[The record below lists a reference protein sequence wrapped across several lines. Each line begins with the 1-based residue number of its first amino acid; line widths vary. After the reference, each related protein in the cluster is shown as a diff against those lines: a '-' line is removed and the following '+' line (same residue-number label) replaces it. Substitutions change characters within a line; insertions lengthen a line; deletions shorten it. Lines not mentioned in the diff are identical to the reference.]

1 LSAGLASHEKHVR
14 SLDELIARA
23 DAALYVAK
31 NEGRDL
37 VRVADESFLTTA
49 GIRRATRQ

>member
-1 LSAGLASHEKHVR
+1 
-14 SLDELIARA
+14 
-23 DAALYVAK
+23 VAK

-37 VRVADESFLTTA
+37 VRISDESFLTSS